1 MIHLPFCGSWSWFGN
16 VHPSCPQLQLVL
28 SRMQGQDW
36 PPPPSSAASSVSNQ
50 NQCSESALWGGE
62 GRFFRAPGP
71 GLGARMGAGLGAWP
85 QPEPC
90 GTGCSL
96 SEGETEA
103 QAALATGMGGKSES
117 GTLSV
122 IFLYHLFIFSHAPEA
137 LLFCK
142 PRVFR
147 NKRDGGSF
155 ASAEILR
162 VPFETEPGLGARWL
176 CCHCHLPLS
185 ACRDEAEMSPEAGR
199 DNPALS
205 LLGQAGC
212 GQGGESLPQGA
223 PGQGAGTWWGGE
235 SKTNFRASPSTL
247 SLSASES
254 PSPPCLQNH

>member
-1 MIHLPFCGSWSWFGN
+1 MCIPAAHSCNWCFPGCRVRTGLLLRRLQPHLSVIRISALNLHCGVGREGFSEPLG
-16 VHPSCPQLQLVL
+16 
-28 SRMQGQDW
+28 QGWVPEWEQDW
-36 PPPPSSAASSVSNQ
+36 
-50 NQCSESALWGGE
+50 EHGH
-62 GRFFRAPGP
+62 
-71 GLGARMGAGLGAWP
+71 
-85 QPEPC
+85 
-90 GTGCSL
+90 SL
-96 SEGETEA
+96 SLV
-103 QAALATGMGGKSES
+103 ALAAPLVKGKLRHELPWPLVWGGKSES

-122 IFLYHLFIFSHAPEA
+122 VFLYHLFIFSHAPEA

-147 NKRDGGSF
+147 NKREGGSF

-162 VPFETEPGLGARWL
+162 VPFETEPALGARWL